1 MKKISLT
8 DAEWEIME
16 CLWDA
21 APQTGREIAESM
33 KKKMG
38 WARTTTLTVL
48 GRLEGKG
55 AIAAESSVGMKA
67 YSPLISRDAVAI
79 QETESLLNRVYQGS
93 LSMLVSSLTKNQKL
107 TKQDVEELYDIL
119 NGWEEK

>member
-1 MKKISLT
+1 MQEIALT

-16 CLWDA
+16 CLWDH

-33 KKKMG
+33 KEKMG

-48 GRLEGKG
+48 GRLEAKG
-55 AIAAESSVGMKA
+55 AVETESTGSMKQFLP
-67 YSPLISRDAVAI
+67 SITRNAVAI
-79 QETESLLNRVYQGS
+79 QETESFLERVYQGS

-107 TKQDVEELYDIL
+107 TKQDVDELYDIL
-119 NGWEEK
+119 DGWEEK

>member
-16 CLWDA
+16 CLWDV

-55 AIAAESSVGMKA
+55 AITAESSGGMKA

>member
-1 MKKISLT
+1 MKKVSLT

-16 CLWDA
+16 CLWNE
-21 APQTGREIAESM
+21 APQTGREIAGSM
-33 KKKMG
+33 KKKTG

-55 AIAAESSVGMKA
+55 AIASESTGGMKA
-67 YSPLISRDAVAI
+67 YSPLISRDTAAI
-79 QETESLLNRVYQGS
+79 QETEGLLNRVYQGS
-93 LSMLVSSLTKNQKL
+93 LSMLVSSLTQNQKL

>member
-16 CLWDA
+16 CLWDV

-33 KKKMG
+33 KKKMS

-55 AIAAESSVGMKA
+55 AIAAESSGGMKA

-93 LSMLVSSLTKNQKL
+93 LSMLVSSLTKYQKL

>member
-1 MKKISLT
+1 MKKMSLT

-16 CLWDA
+16 RLWNA

-55 AIAAESSVGMKA
+55 AIAAESSGGMKA
-67 YSPLISRDAVAI
+67 YAPLFSRDAVAI

-119 NGWEEK
+119 NEWEEK

>member
-1 MKKISLT
+1 MSLT

-16 CLWDA
+16 CLWNA

-38 WARTTTLTVL
+38 WARTTALTVL

-55 AIAAESSVGMKA
+55 AIAAESSGGMKV

-107 TKQDVEELYDIL
+107 TIQDVEELYDIL
-119 NGWEEK
+119 NEWEEK

>member
-16 CLWDA
+16 CLWDE

-48 GRLEGKG
+48 GRLEGKE
-55 AIAAESSVGMKA
+55 AIAAESSGGMKV
-67 YSPLISRDAVAI
+67 YSPFISRDAVAI

-119 NGWEEK
+119 NGWEET

>member
-1 MKKISLT
+1 MKKITLT

-16 CLWDA
+16 CLWDQ
-21 APQTGREIAESM
+21 APQTGREIAGSM
-33 KKKMG
+33 KEKMG

-48 GRLEGKG
+48 GRLETKG
-55 AIAAESSVGMKA
+55 AVGAESTGGMKE
-67 YSPLISRDAVAI
+67 YSPLISRNAVAI